1 MVRQPNHGVS
11 VAIWPLQLSQEKV
24 DGNSLEIM
32 IQVQKL
38 CGWRK
43 WYVLRN
49 SVGGSVRA
57 CWPISFPRGWK
68 VAPTCPGASSHDLAF
83 LNPSSLEH
91 SWTLLLIKKRAQ
103 MLKRKSALNIWAKYF
118 PASPF
123 APWREGVV
131 VAFRSYTTGTA
142 AQSITAPAPSTES
155 QSDAL
160 VSCFILLNIRMI
172 I

>member
-1 MVRQPNHGVS
+1 MVIKILLQDKMMIKTLLYKTNYGKNLSLRQPNHGFS

-38 CGWRK
+38 CGWKK

-68 VAPTCPGASSHDLAF
+68 VAPTCSGASSRDLAF
-83 LNPSSLEH
+83 LNPSAPEH
-91 SWTLLLIKKRAQ
+91 SWNLLLIKRAQ
-103 MLKRKSALNIWAKYF
+103 MLNTKSALNIWAQYI

-123 APWREGVV
+123 APWWKGVV
-131 VAFRSYTTGTA
+131 VAFRS
-142 AQSITAPAPSTES
+142 
-155 QSDAL
+155 
-160 VSCFILLNIRMI
+160 
-172 I
+172 